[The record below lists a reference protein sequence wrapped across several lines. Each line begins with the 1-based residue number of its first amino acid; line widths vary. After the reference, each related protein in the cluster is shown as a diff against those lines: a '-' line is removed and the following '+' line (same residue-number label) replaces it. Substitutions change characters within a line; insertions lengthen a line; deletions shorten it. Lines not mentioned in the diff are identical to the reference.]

1 MLATKTKL
9 KPYVELIKKKT
20 LLEEQLRDVKARL
33 DELEPQIAE
42 SFQKE
47 GVQSTNVDG
56 YTVYLNRQLWAG
68 AANGD
73 KEAMF
78 AALKTYPDESWSFLV
93 RDNVNTQQLSA
104 RVRECE
110 LDVNGMPILPNE
122 LKQVIKVSEVFRIGA
137 RKSS

>member
-9 KPYVELIKKKT
+9 KPYVDLIKKKT

-33 DELEPQIAE
+33 DDLEPQIAE

-47 GVQSTNVDG
+47 GIQSTNVDG

-78 AALKTYPDESWSFLV
+78 AALKIYPDESWSFLV
-93 RDNVNTQQLSA
+93 RDNVNSQQLSA
-104 RVRECE
+104 RVRECD
-110 LDVNGMPILPNE
+110 LDANGMPILPDE

-137 RKSS
+137 RKSG

>member
-9 KPYVELIKKKT
+9 RPYVQLIKKKT
-20 LLEEQLRDVKARL
+20 QLEEQLRDVKARL
-33 DELEPQIAE
+33 DVLEPQIAE

-47 GVQSTNVDG
+47 GIQSTNVDG

-68 AANGD
+68 ATDGH

-78 AALKTYPDESWSFLV
+78 KVLKAYPDESWSFLV
-93 RDNVNTQQLSA
+93 KDNVNSQQLSA

-110 LDVNGMPILPNE
+110 QDADGMPILPDE
-122 LKQVIKVSEVFRIGA
+122 LQEVIKVSEVFKIGA
-137 RKSS
+137 RKSD

>member
-42 SFQKE
+42 S
-47 GVQSTNVDG
+47 
-56 YTVYLNRQLWAG
+56 
-68 AANGD
+68 
-73 KEAMF
+73 
-78 AALKTYPDESWSFLV
+78 WSFLV

-110 LDVNGMPILPNE
+110 LDVNGMPILPDE

-137 RKSS
+137 RKSG

>member
-1 MLATKTKL
+1 MLATKTKI
-9 KPYVELIKKKT
+9 KPYVELIKKKAR
-20 LLEEQLRDVKARL
+20 LEEQLRDVKARL
-33 DELEPQIAE
+33 DVLEPQIAE

-47 GVQSTNVDG
+47 GIQSTNVDG

-68 AANGD
+68 AADGD

-78 AALKTYPDESWSFLV
+78 TALKTYPDDSWAFLV

-110 LDVNGMPILPNE
+110 LDADGMPILPE
-122 LKQVIKVSEVFRIGA
+122 QLKQVIKVSEVFRIGA
-137 RKSS
+137 RKSG